1 MRRVGYDCDAF
12 NKMCVAQPGGQGT
25 YGTLGDCQADCGPKC
40 FVPEMTGPFIT
51 EDGFWHPGRPVHG
64 SPCSK
69 KLVPWEN
76 LREDPSNPYHLP
88 CMSRGECETAFNP
101 VDVPMAGM
109 GASAMGASAMGAS
122 HPCVPTGGT
131 CGTDKKSCQ
140 CKCCGDDT
148 CTSSA
153 DGSHG
158 ICVKSLDVAAAA
170 NPCPD
175 NGEYR
180 NLTYKNGKCYSGD
193 QHVCYVCE
201 TLQDVALEQPCSV
214 LPASSLG
221 GTCSEATTFPSWNTF
236 LECKKGCSF

>member
-88 CMSRGECETAFNP
+88 CMSRVECETAFNP
-101 VDVPMAGM
+101 VDVPMADM
-109 GASAMGASAMGAS
+109 GASTCTGSCPDGECGFGCRCMTKPSGSGTQ
-122 HPCVPTGGT
+122 CVPEMEA
-131 CGTDKKSCQ
+131 
-140 CKCCGDDT
+140 
-148 CTSSA
+148 TS
-153 DGSHG
+153 
-158 ICVKSLDVAAAA
+158 
-170 NPCPD
+170 NPCAGAQPLG
-175 NGEYR
+175 NGCMYGVR
-180 NLTYKNGKCYSGD
+180 R
-193 QHVCYVCE
+193 
-201 TLQDVALEQPCSV
+201 
-214 LPASSLG
+214 
-221 GTCSEATTFPSWNTF
+221 
-236 LECKKGCSF
+236 